1 MTRSSFLLLIAVTVV
16 FGLAVSGRPVS
27 NEGVSMVVQ
36 PNDQQTPRPLPTAP
50 VGRRS
55 ARNAS
60 YSIDVR
66 LDPEARTLEGREI
79 LTWRNTTRRA
89 TSELRFHLYYNA
101 WKNTRS
107 TWMRE
112 HILSRGTRLASR
124 PPEDWGWIDVTRIRR
139 AATENEPA
147 VDLTAE
153 ATHIAPDDDN
163 PDDQT
168 VLSVPLPR
176 RVEPDETVEI
186 EIEWTSK
193 IPRTFARTGVIGNYF
208 FIAQWFPK
216 IGVLESS
223 GWNCHQFHAGTEFFS
238 DYGVYDV
245 RVTVP
250 TGWVLGATG
259 VRQSVEDHDDGT
271 STHRY
276 VQGDVHDF
284 TWTTSPDFIEHTALF
299 EHERL
304 PSVEMRLLL
313 QPEHAGQADR
323 HLDATRAT
331 LQYYGEWYGPYP
343 YRHITIVDPAWRS
356 GSGGMEYPTLFTAG
370 SAWLAPDD
378 VTRPEGVTVH
388 EAGHQFW
395 YGLVGNNE
403 FEHAWLDEGLN
414 TFSTARTIAE
424 AFEPNYYSRRY
435 FGGFVPYVFHDIP
448 LSRASDGNRLNGYRM
463 AARSDVQSTPT
474 YQYWPGTGG
483 AISYNKTAL
492 WLHTLERHLGWETLQ
507 QILSTVFSR
516 FTFGHPTP
524 RDFFAVANEVS
535 GTDLTW
541 FFGQVHRSSN
551 VFDYGIQQLTSQPAG
566 GRGLFEDGDE
576 RQFAERGDNDRFKT
590 DVVVRRYGEAT
601 FPVDVLIVFADG
613 EEVRERWNGLE
624 RWKLFTY
631 ERDARVARA
640 EVDPDRVLLLDVNRT
655 NNSKTLTPKTAEATT
670 KWMLTWMVWLQD
682 MLLTYAFF
690 V

>member
-1 MTRSSFLLLIAVTVV
+1 
-16 FGLAVSGRPVS
+16 
-27 NEGVSMVVQ
+27 MVVQ